1 MKILVV
7 EDDIKIASFLTKGLK
22 EEGYVVDNT
31 YDGEEALY
39 LIEEFTYDL
48 ILLDVMIPKID
59 GFTVCKR
66 VRDLHIKTPIIMLTA
81 KSSIEDKVLGLNEG
95 VNDYLTKPFSFDE
108 LLARIRVQLRS
119 NSQATTNIL
128 QIDDLI
134 LDMESKQVTRNN
146 TPITLTKKEFM
157 LLEYLMIHQGKLV
170 TDEMIGESLWDM
182 DSNAVSNIINVYI
195 YKLRNKI
202 DKNHDKKLLHTIRKM
217 GYKIES

>member
-95 VNDYLTKPFSFDE
+95 ANDYLTKPFSFDE